1 MSDALKFAF
10 EILVAGALAL
20 PWLFVLLRMFPE
32 TSRIGLDFDLSFVPK
47 SAQGAVTA
55 AAVIAF
61 GYLLGSVIS
70 RISRDIFNDELFGN
84 LPTESMIREAV
95 YKNEYCTEHLMR
107 NMTLPFKPTEAQL
120 HSFGLC
126 PGTVPNDTKERFE
139 ARITDL
145 FRLQESA
152 LLLQGE
158 DKVDR
163 LKQYFDQINILRGAT
178 LNGMILFVL
187 CVFGGCGTLRFRWSE
202 RRFLKTLTYLPAGM
216 VVAFGVY
223 SLIEH
228 HIIHPDMSIY
238 GDPPLAETV
247 LILLG
252 LGGLFV
258 VARSKEACSYIRI
271 GVVAAVLTVVCFEA
285 WWWTEVMY
293 DIQVIHSHPE
303 ATQGAT
309 GTGLADHP

>member
-10 EILVAGALAL
+10 EILVVGALAL
-20 PWLFVLLRMFPE
+20 PWIVVLQRMFPE
-32 TSRIGLDFDLSFVPK
+32 TSRAGLDFDLSFVPK
-47 SAQGAVTA
+47 SVQGAVAA

-84 LPTESMIREAV
+84 LPTENMIRLAV
-95 YKNEYCTEHLMR
+95 YNNEYCTEHLIR

-126 PGTVPNDTKERFE
+126 PGSVPNDTPERFE
-139 ARITDL
+139 ARVTDL

-163 LKQYFDQINILRGAT
+163 LKQYFDQINVLRGAT
-178 LNGMILFVL
+178 LNSIILFML
-187 CVFGGCGTLRFRWSE
+187 CLFGGCGTLRFRWSE
-202 RRFLKTLTYLPAGM
+202 RPVLKALTYLPAGA
-216 VVAFGVY
+216 VVVFGVY

-228 HIIHPDMSIY
+228 HIIHPEMSVY

-258 VARSKEACSYIRI
+258 VAKSKEAVSYFRI
-271 GVVAAVLTVVCFEA
+271 GVVALVLTAVCYEA

-303 ATQGAT
+303 ATQRPAPSS
-309 GTGLADHP
+309 ADNP

>member
-1 MSDALKFAF
+1 MSDTLKFAF
-10 EILVAGALAL
+10 EILVVGVLAL
-20 PWLFVLLRMFPE
+20 PWLVVLLRMFPE
-32 TSRIGLDFDLSFVPK
+32 ISGIGANFDLSIVPK
-47 SAQGAVTA
+47 SAQGAVVA

-61 GYLLGSVIS
+61 GYLLGSAVS

-84 LPTESMIREAV
+84 LPTESMIRVAV
-95 YKNEYCTEHLMR
+95 YKNEYCTEHLIR

-126 PGTVPNDTKERFE
+126 PGSVPNDTEERFR
-139 ARITDL
+139 ARVTDL

-158 DKVDR
+158 DKVER
-163 LKQYFDQINILRGAT
+163 LKQYFDQINILQGAT
-178 LNGMILFVL
+178 LNGVILFAL

-202 RRFLKTLTYLPAGM
+202 RPFLKALTYLPAG
-216 VVAFGVY
+216 VLVAFGVY

-247 LILLG
+247 FILLG

-258 VARSKEACSYIRI
+258 VARSKEAASYFRI
-271 GVVAAVLTVVCFEA
+271 AALAAVLTVVCFEA

-303 ATQGAT
+303 ATQGPA
-309 GTGLADHP
+309 GTGSAEHP